1 MAESST
7 IDRGRWTVD
16 HGFRSTVHCLYREA
30 TLMTNNYDAIIIGG
44 GHNGLVAAA
53 YLARAGKKTVVLER
67 RPIVGGAAVT
77 EEIFPGYKFT
87 EFSYVVSLLR
97 PEIIRDLELPRHG
110 LKILPLPSTFT
121 PTENGDY
128 LAAWDDHDLTR
139 RELYR
144 HSPKDAEAYDEYARV
159 MARAAKAIKPIINL
173 IPPDPSSLTP
183 RDLIGLL
190 KVGQYAASLFDKE
203 LYTIAKLAT
212 QSSADLLEEWFETD
226 ALKGTKAAS
235 GIIGTFLGPRSP
247 GTAYV
252 LLHHYMGEIDGAFR
266 AWGFA
271 KNGSGGVSGAIA
283 SAAQALGAEIRVEA
297 SVQQVKVKGGRAAG
311 VVLENG
317 DELEANV
324 VLSAADPKRTFLQF
338 VEPKYFPDD
347 FVTSIQNF
355 RVRGSSGKVNLA
367 LSELPQFT
375 ALPDEPA
382 VHRGAVS
389 ISPSIDYIERA
400 YDDAKYG
407 QISQRPYID
416 MIFPSMIDP
425 DMAPPGQHV
434 MSCFVQYAPYDIEGG
449 WDDDRRAQF
458 GEKVIATSEQ
468 YAQNIRKAIVGMQVI
483 TPKDIESI
491 AGIAGGNIF
500 HGELLLHQL
509 FFLRP
514 VPQWA
519 DFRTPLKGYY
529 FGASGAHPGGGV
541 MGAAGMLA
549 AKEILKDGML

>member
-1 MAESST
+1 
-7 IDRGRWTVD
+7 
-16 HGFRSTVHCLYREA
+16 
-30 TLMTNNYDAIIIGG
+30 MTSNQYDAIVIGG

-53 YLARAGKKTVVLER
+53 YLARAGKKVVVLER
-67 RPIVGGAAVT
+67 RHIAGGAAVT

-97 PEIIRDLELPRHG
+97 PEIIRDLELPKHG

-128 LAAWDDHDLTR
+128 LAAWDDHDITR
-139 RELYR
+139 REIYR
-144 HSPKDAEAYDEYARV
+144 HSPKDAEAYDEYSRV
-159 MARAAKAIKPIINL
+159 MARAAKAIKPLISL
-173 IPPDPSSLTP
+173 IPPDPSSLSL
-183 RDLIGLL
+183 RDLLGLL
-190 KVGQYAASLFDKE
+190 KVGQYARSLPEKE
-203 LYTIAKLAT
+203 LYRIAKLAT

-271 KNGSGGVSGAIA
+271 KNGSGGVSGSILN
-283 SAAQALGAEIRVEA
+283 AAKALGVEIRVNA
-297 SVQQVKVKGGRAAG
+297 GVKQVKVKNPSTSSGQARAVG

-317 DELEANV
+317 DELDSKV
-324 VLSAADPKRTFLQF
+324 VMSAADPKRTFLQF
-338 VEPKYFPDD
+338 VESKYFPDN

-355 RVRGSSGKVNLA
+355 RTRGSSGKVNIA
-367 LSELPQFT
+367 LSKLPQFT
-375 ALPDEPA
+375 ALPNESA
-382 VHRGAVS
+382 LHRGAVS
-389 ISPSIDYIERA
+389 ISPSIDYIEHA

-407 QISQRPYID
+407 QISKRPYLD

-425 DMAPPGQHV
+425 DMAPPGHHV
-434 MSCFVQYAPYDIEGG
+434 MSCFVQYAPYDLEGD
-449 WDDDRRAQF
+449 WNDQRRNEL
-458 GEKVIATSEQ
+458 GEAVISTIEQ
-468 YAQNIRKAIVGMQVI
+468 YAPNIRECIVGMQVI
-483 TPKDIESI
+483 SPKDIEAI
-491 AGIAGGNIF
+491 AGITGGNIF
-500 HGELLLHQL
+500 HGELLLHQI

-549 AKEILKDGML
+549 AKEILKDGNL